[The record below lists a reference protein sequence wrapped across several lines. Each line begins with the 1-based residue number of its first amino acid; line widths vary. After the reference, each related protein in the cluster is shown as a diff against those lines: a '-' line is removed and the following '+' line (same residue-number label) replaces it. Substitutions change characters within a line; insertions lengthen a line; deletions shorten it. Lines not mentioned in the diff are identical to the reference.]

1 MKASTKASVGSL
13 KRPAQGLKALA
24 SAWEAEGAE
33 EEEVDDAGAEEG
45 AEKGPE
51 DGGEDEKEAG
61 SVG

>member
-1 MKASTKASVGSL
+1 
-13 KRPAQGLKALA
+13 LKALA